1 MKLPASLLAT
11 VALAAGCEKV
21 DFEHRSAAPAA
32 EPTAKVAPVETVR
45 VIEEAQPAAAP
56 IWRAEPTPEPLVIK
70 PTVTPKPKTKPKA
83 KVTAHV
89 CGPCGMG

>member
-21 DFEHRSAAPAA
+21 DFEHRSAPAA
-32 EPTAKVAPVETVR
+32 TESTANVAPVETVR
-45 VIEEAQPAAAP
+45 VIEESQPAAAP
-56 IWRAEPTPEPLVIK
+56 IWKAEPTPAPLVIK
-70 PTVTPKPKTKPKA
+70 PSVTPKPKTKPKA
-83 KVTAHV
+83 KITAHV